1 MDDTD
6 DKQLLLSIA
15 NGNQGAFQ
23 VLMQKYLRKITIY
36 AYQTL
41 KDNVIAE
48 EIAQETFLRV
58 WQKAD
63 TWSDQGFS
71 IKSWIY
77 KICYNLCI
85 DFLRKQQKELR
96 LKTESAYADDYSR
109 TEPEP
114 QHHLEYEQI
123 VNMLNKLPERQ
134 STALYL
140 SVFQGLSNMDAAIV
154 MDISV
159 EALESLLARARRKL
173 KALLIQ
179 IDSLS

>member
-6 DKQLLLSIA
+6 DKQLLRSIA
-15 NGNQGAFQ
+15 SGNQSAFQ
-23 VLMQKYLRKITIY
+23 VLMLKYLKSISVY

-41 KDNVIAE
+41 KDRVIAE

-71 IKSWIY
+71 VKSWIY
-77 KICYNLCI
+77 KISYNLCI
-85 DFLRKQQKELR
+85 DYLRKQQKELR
-96 LKTESAYADDYSR
+96 LKHATVFTDEYMLAV
-109 TEPEP
+109 PEP
-114 QHHLEYEQI
+114 RHHLEYEQV
-123 VNMLNKLPERQ
+123 VNTLGKLPERQ
-134 STALYL
+134 STALFL
-140 SVFQGLSNMDAAIV
+140 SAFQGLSNIDAAAT
-154 MDISV
+154 MNISV